1 MDFTSL
7 PTSVQNADVASRFD
21 ALAMGAAS
29 EACGSPGEVAN
40 EPTEGHHFH
49 IDGNGAIDDT
59 SRGTYWNLGK
69 YDGDMEVIHAHLAQH
84 APDQLRQRAAHA
96 LIQIFVISWEG
107 DCTSD
112 CMLIASLI
120 QIFVI
125 LWEGDWI
132 AVKKLHTMASPIFA
146 RLPPQ
151 YSTLPPPYSHSSGPS
166 RALLM
171 TSDCF

>member
-7 PTSVQNADVASRFD
+7 PTSVQNADVAARFD

-49 IDGNGAIDDT
+49 IDGNGAIGDA
-59 SRGTYWNLGK
+59 SRLTYWALDK
-69 YDGDMEVIHAHLAQH
+69 YDGDMEVVHAHLAQH

-107 DCTSD
+107 D
-112 CMLIASLI
+112 LIASETLRTIASAAFALI
-120 QIFVI
+120 RT
-125 LWEGDWI
+125 G
-132 AVKKLHTMASPIFA
+132 SC
-146 RLPPQ
+146 
-151 YSTLPPPYSHSSGPS
+151 S
-166 RALLM
+166 RDYL
-171 TSDCF
+171 

>member
-7 PTSVQNADVASRFD
+7 PTSVQNADVAARFD

-49 IDGNGAIDDT
+49 IDGNGAIGDA
-59 SRGTYWNLGK
+59 SRLTYWALDK

-107 DCTSD
+107 E
-112 CMLIASLI
+112 LIASVTLRTIASAAFALI
-120 QIFVI
+120 RTVSCSRT
-125 LWEGDWI
+125 
-132 AVKKLHTMASPIFA
+132 KASP
-146 RLPPQ
+146 
-151 YSTLPPPYSHSSGPS
+151 STG
-166 RALLM
+166 
-171 TSDCF
+171 TDCL

>member
-49 IDGNGAIDDT
+49 IDGNGAIGDA
-59 SRGTYWNLGK
+59 SRLTYWALDK
-69 YDGDMEVIHAHLAQH
+69 YDGEMEVIHAHLAQH

-107 DCTSD
+107 D
-112 CMLIASLI
+112 L
-120 QIFVI
+120 
-125 LWEGDWI
+125 I
-132 AVKKLHTMASPIFA
+132 AVKKLHTHDG
-146 RLPPQ
+146 LPNIH
-151 YSTLPPPYSHSSGPS
+151 TIAPPYSHSSGPS
-166 RALLM
+166 RALLI
-171 TSDCF
+171 TSDCL

>member
-7 PTSVQNADVASRFD
+7 PTSLQNADVAARFD

-49 IDGNGAIDDT
+49 IDGNGAIGDA
-59 SRGTYWNLGK
+59 SRLTYWALDK
-69 YDGDMEVIHAHLAQH
+69 YDGEMEVIHAHLAQH

-107 DCTSD
+107 D
-112 CMLIASLI
+112 LIASETLRTIASAVFTLI
-120 QIFVI
+120 RTVSCS
-125 LWEGDWI
+125 LDY
-132 AVKKLHTMASPIFA
+132 L
-146 RLPPQ
+146 
-151 YSTLPPPYSHSSGPS
+151 
-166 RALLM
+166 
-171 TSDCF
+171 

>member
-7 PTSVQNADVASRFD
+7 PTSLQNAHVAARFD

-49 IDGNGAIDDT
+49 IDGNGAIGDA
-59 SRGTYWNLGK
+59 SRLTYWALDK
-69 YDGDMEVIHAHLAQH
+69 YDGDMEVVHAHLAQH

-107 DCTSD
+107 D
-112 CMLIASLI
+112 L
-120 QIFVI
+120 
-125 LWEGDWI
+125 I
-132 AVKKLHTMASPIFA
+132 AVKKLHTMASPIFT
-146 RLPPQ
+146 RLPPHIHTHPDRLVF
-151 YSTLPPPYSHSSGPS
+151 SCLPVIAFKCLPHPDRLVNEGLSINWNSGVH
-166 RALLM
+166 L
-171 TSDCF
+171 